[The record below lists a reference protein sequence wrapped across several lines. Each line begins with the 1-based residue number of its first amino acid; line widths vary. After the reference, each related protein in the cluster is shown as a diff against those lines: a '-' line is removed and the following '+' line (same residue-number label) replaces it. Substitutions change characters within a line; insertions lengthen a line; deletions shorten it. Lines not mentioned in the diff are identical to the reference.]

1 MPQVLS
7 NADAIFRHDLKA
19 PVPRS
24 VFNLSHV
31 HSFDADFGELIPF
44 YYQYTVPNDTFS
56 LSAIVKATAL
66 PMETPLYTALNI
78 RTEFYFVPAYL
89 CWHKFDRFLEG
100 GRDGTFEVTPPII
113 GDPATGIKFERGSIA
128 DYFGLPVDV
137 QIPPEDCPD
146 AIPFMAYLRI
156 WRDKKFNQDIQTTN
170 NTNVLFPADEFD
182 FQLADGYQTSITG
195 TPYDDNDDTT
205 GTLDLLETRYVNY
218 RSDYFTSAM
227 PKPQRG
233 PMVAMPL
240 SGRGDVTDQLGY
252 QLMYGRGSVEND
264 AYTGYPNNVNIGA
277 TKDLPITDGY
287 YVSLNPDGQNTPHY
301 VGAAADFPSRTRR
314 LFGVDF
320 ASAGTFTVDDLRLA
334 TQLQLWLERNMRT
347 KPQYS
352 EFLRIHFDDAPVDL
366 RLNEPYYIGGT
377 SQQIIVSEILQQSES
392 TEQSPLGS
400 MAGAGK
406 SFDQSY
412 VGKFHSHEYGIIIG
426 VMHIMPDTMYMTGLS
441 REWNKRTRYDYYFPE
456 FAQLSPQAVLSKELY
471 CSADTRENNQV
482 FGYQGRFDEMR
493 HRRNYVSGAL
503 RNPNELDFYTWTVA
517 REFSSAPTLTTSFI
531 SSKGNV
537 RHDAFTT
544 GDLHK
549 PFIVQTGVEVR
560 AVRPL
565 PVVNR
570 PMGLL

>member
-66 PMETPLYTALNI
+66 PMETPLYTALSI

-113 GDPATGIKFERGSIA
+113 GDPTTGVKFERGSIA

-218 RSDYFTSAM
+218 RADYFTSAM

-233 PMVAMPL
+233 PMVALPL
-240 SGRGDVTDQLGY
+240 SGRGDVTDEEGRKFQVGRNVFGSTNNGDWMEGVIGDDSSAWSSQTGNGASGY
-252 QLMYGRGSVEND
+252 VMN
-264 AYTGYPNNVNIGA
+264 
-277 TKDLPITDGY
+277 
-287 YVSLNPDGQNTPHY
+287 HY
-301 VGAAADFPSRTRR
+301 VNYPAPTLSR
-314 LFGVDF
+314 LGVDF
-320 ASAGTFTVDDLRLA
+320 TSAGTFTVDDLRLA

-412 VGKFHSHEYGIIIG
+412 VGKFHSHEYGVIIG

-441 REWNKRTRYDYYFPE
+441 REWSKRTRYDYYFPE

-471 CSADTRENNQV
+471 CSDDTNENNQV

-503 RNPNELDFYTWTVA
+503 RDPNELDFYTWTVA

-544 GDLHK
+544 GNLHK